1 MSADSIIYQ
10 FKISLKRTKPKIWRR
25 IQVPAA
31 SYTFSDLH
39 VAIQNAMGWD
49 NVHLHQFDMKHPRT
63 GLKISIGQPAPDYG
77 FDYGLGPEII
87 PEENAK
93 VSKYFVAE
101 KNKAIYLYDFGDGW
115 AHEIVLEKI
124 LPSEAGVKYPRCIAG
139 KRACPPED
147 CGGVYG
153 YEELLKI
160 IADPEHEEYKEKMEW
175 LEEIGRD
182 DFDPDEFDPTS
193 VILNLGL
200 W

>member
-1 MSADSIIYQ
+1 MAAISSVYQ

-25 IQVPAA
+25 IQVP
-31 SYTFSDLH
+31 STYTFYALH

-49 NVHLHQFDMKHPRT
+49 GGHLHQFDMKHPRT
-63 GLKISIGQPAPDYG
+63 GGKISIGEPAPDYYG
-77 FDYGLGPEII
+77 FGTEII

-93 VSKYFVAE
+93 ITKYFVAA

-115 AHEIVLEKI
+115 QHEIVLEKI
-124 LPSEAGVKYPRCIAG
+124 MPPETDVNYPRCVAG

-147 CGGVYG
+147 CGGVGG

-160 IADPEHEEYKEKMEW
+160 LADPEHDEYKDKIEW

-182 DFDPDEFDPTS
+182 DFNPDDFDPES
-193 VILNLGL
+193 VILNLEL